1 MATIKEIAKESG
13 VSIATVSNIINGKP
27 GAGEETRKRVLETIE
42 RMDYRPNVIA
52 KSLKQKNNRIIGVI
66 TEDLTVFNTPGIVDG
81 INEYCDEHSYEFVLG
96 NLRLYKKYDEKFY
109 KSNKY
114 YRRVLDEFK
123 MMESK
128 QVEGIIYVGCHSRNL
143 ECIPSNVSIPIVIA
157 YGFDKNKEFS
167 SVIFNDEQ
175 GAYEATCKLIE
186 AGHKN
191 IGVIAGV
198 QESIHTQQR
207 LLGYQRALYDN
218 KILFNPQFIQSG
230 DWSRKSGYEAS
241 KIFFEKNITAIFAMN
256 DVMAGG
262 VYDFFYEKEYK
273 VGRDIAIV
281 GFDNQEVSKAY
292 SPALSTVEL
301 PLFEIG
307 QQSARLLID
316 IITQPDK
323 NFETKINKIDC
334 KFIER
339 KSIYKNIC
347 CCQTN

>member
-13 VSIATVSNIINGKP
+13 VSIATVSNIVNGKP

-42 RMDYRPNVIA
+42 RLDYRPNAIA
-52 KSLKQKNNRIIGVI
+52 KSLKQKNSRTIGII
-66 TEDLTVFNTPGIVDG
+66 TEDLTVFNTPSIVDG
-81 INEYCDEHSYEFVLG
+81 INEYCDDHSYEFVLG

-109 KSNKY
+109 NSDRY
-114 YRRVLDEFK
+114 YGRVLDEFK

-128 QVEGIIYVGCHSRNL
+128 KVEGIIYIGCHSRNL
-143 ECIPSNVSIPIVIA
+143 ECIPSNFSIPIVVA
-157 YGFDKNKEFS
+157 YGFDNNKEFS

-175 GAYEATCKLIE
+175 GAYEVTCKLIE

-191 IGVIAGV
+191 IGVISGV
-198 QESIHTQQR
+198 QESIHTKQR

-241 KIFFEKNITAIFAMN
+241 KIFLEQNITAIFAMN

-262 VYDFFYEKEYK
+262 VYDFFYEKEYRI
-273 VGRDIAIV
+273 GRDIAVV

-292 SPALSTVEL
+292 SPPLSTIEL

-307 QQSARLLID
+307 RKSAKLLID
-316 IITQPDK
+316 MITQPDK
-323 NFETKINKIDC
+323 KFEPEIYKIDC

-339 KSIYKNIC
+339 KSIYKNL
-347 CCQTN
+347 